1 MIHVHLE
8 QPIIYDG
15 SQIEPLWA
23 FNVHKIK
30 NSSIVT
36 WIGPMDINDSK
47 ILDLEDVGSEIKAD
61 KMIHFII
68 EHFDCQPTDMRMSY
82 HRQRILVMIVK
93 EVLAEHNISSYRKG
107 DDIYVNGYKLSVS
120 IATCSKSSLKIHFG
134 INVISKG
141 TPEDVKTIGIMECD
155 KNFKEEDLKIII
167 KEIST
172 KYINEINS
180 IDKDIAKT
188 RVF

>member
-1 MIHVHLE
+1 MIHFHLE
-8 QPIIYDG
+8 QAMIYDG

-23 FNVHKIK
+23 FNKYRIK
-30 NSSIVT
+30 DSSIVT
-36 WIGPMDINDSK
+36 WIGPMNIDDSK
-47 ILDLEDVGSEIKAD
+47 ILDFEDVGIEIKAD
-61 KMIHFII
+61 KMVHFII
-68 EHFDCQPTDMRMSY
+68 EHFDCQPPDMRMSY
-82 HRQRILVMIVK
+82 HRQRILVMIAK
-93 EVLAEHNISSYRKG
+93 EVLAEHNISSYRRG
-107 DDIYVNGYKLSVS
+107 DDIYINGYKLTVS

-155 KNFKEEDLKIII
+155 KNFKEEDVKIII
-167 KEIST
+167 NEICT
-172 KYINEINS
+172 KYINEIKS